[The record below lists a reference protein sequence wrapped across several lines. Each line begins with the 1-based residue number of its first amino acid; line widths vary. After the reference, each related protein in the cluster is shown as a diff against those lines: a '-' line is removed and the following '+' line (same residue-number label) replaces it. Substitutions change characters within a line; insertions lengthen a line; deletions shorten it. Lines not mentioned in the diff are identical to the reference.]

1 MKNQSTLLLYLQ
13 DFFMILFIIVGE
25 WFAINIFLLIIE
37 LAAIALGAW
46 AIMHMA
52 KYSKFRARPDPAKEA
67 RLLATGPYTYIRNP
81 MYAAVILGFTALLI
95 DSFTWIRFTI
105 YILEIIVLLKKIS
118 FEETALAEKFP
129 AYAAYKSRTRRLIP
143 FFY

>member
-1 MKNQSTLLLYLQ
+1 
-13 DFFMILFIIVGE
+13 
-25 WFAINIFLLIIE
+25 
-37 LAAIALGAW
+37 
-46 AIMHMA
+46 
-52 KYSKFRARPDPAKEA
+52 
-67 RLLATGPYTYIRNP
+67 